1 MALRMHSVFS
11 SKEKVPSSRLR
22 VGQTVMQSNMK
33 LLKVFTVA
41 GVVLFV
47 FLGLYAWHGLRY
59 LVRRA
64 SASQH
69 QQHPRETR
77 RPYVSTSSPVGPD
90 FRPEKLAA

>member
-1 MALRMHSVFS
+1 
-11 SKEKVPSSRLR
+11 
-22 VGQTVMQSNMK
+22 MQSNMK

-64 SASQH
+64 VASQSLH
-69 QQHPRETR
+69 QPEPTR
-77 RPYVSTSSPVGPD
+77 RLPLRDRSPVSPG
-90 FRPEKLAA
+90 FHPEKLAA

>member
-1 MALRMHSVFS
+1 
-11 SKEKVPSSRLR
+11 
-22 VGQTVMQSNMK
+22 MQSNMR

-64 SASQH
+64 VAAQSLHQPVQPRRLPLQPSLPRPAGPGVQH
-69 QQHPRETR
+69 
-77 RPYVSTSSPVGPD
+77 
-90 FRPEKLAA
+90 EKAAA